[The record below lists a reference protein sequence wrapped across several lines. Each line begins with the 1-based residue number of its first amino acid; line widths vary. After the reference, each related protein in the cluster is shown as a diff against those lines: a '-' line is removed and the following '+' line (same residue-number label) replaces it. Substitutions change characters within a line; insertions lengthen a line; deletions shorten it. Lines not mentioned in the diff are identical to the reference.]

1 MRDFIGG
8 IIIVIL
14 AISFLIKGMDAL
26 QNSSS
31 SKSGQKTA
39 SNGNRSTQLDDDFCF
54 EDELEMA
61 GLDRFDLEMM
71 DEDERNA
78 TMEDA
83 GLDPFDWEEVQR
95 TGVKWV
101 AEDLAGGECAGV
113 CEGNLPD
120 LLFVKKSPVRRPGSE
135 MNFYE

>member
-54 EDELEMA
+54 VDDSPATQQIHYPSTPTTGSNDYEDFCFEDELEMA

-78 TMEDA
+78 TLEDA
-83 GLDPFDWEEVQR
+83 GLDPFDWEEV
-95 TGVKWV
+95 
-101 AEDLAGGECAGV
+101 
-113 CEGNLPD
+113 
-120 LLFVKKSPVRRPGSE
+120 
-135 MNFYE
+135 